1 MGGWVG
7 GLRIGERCLID
18 AFRTPHEADH
28 PGDGSLAPLCPPT
41 QNGSSRRPTTSAGNI
56 RPRPQR
62 ARCTAI
68 RVKREFHKCPN
79 MSKIYIY
86 IHPIHVG
93 FIGSLYLDCWAPY
106 VFLCLSSPW
115 ETSPVGLGWQS
126 CRFDR
131 SHSVSKPRLK
141 TTDSVV
147 QWSKHWVCGCQ
158 SSGWRGGWWLILVL
172 PKNNRDWMAPCS
184 FKSWPPQAV

>member
-86 IHPIHVG
+86 IYIQYMLDSLAHFTWIVG
-93 FIGSLYLDCWAPY
+93 RPTSFY
-106 VFLCLSSPW
+106 VFLL
-115 ETSPVGLGWQS
+115 
-126 CRFDR
+126 
-131 SHSVSKPRLK
+131 
-141 TTDSVV
+141 
-147 QWSKHWVCGCQ
+147 
-158 SSGWRGGWWLILVL
+158 RG
-172 PKNNRDWMAPCS
+172 K
-184 FKSWPPQAV
+184 PPQLVWDGSPADSTGATQLVSLG